1 MVEYCTEDHKVSD
14 SYTVT
19 RENTYKTKKI
29 NIKIQEFSL
38 PYALVKFAKLKTL
51 KYSLSDQ
58 WLENFSERFLE
69 VFLDEDCLM

>member
-14 SYTVT
+14 SVT
-19 RENTYKTKKI
+19 RENTYKRKKI
-29 NIKIQEFSL
+29 NIKMKEFSL
-38 PYALVKFAKLKTL
+38 TFALVKFAKPKTL

-58 WLENFSERFLE
+58 WLENFSERFLQ